1 MKTPY
6 ETKKTL
12 SYRCQRC
19 GEWFTPRNRPR
30 PGKQGCCGKCKS
42 PYWWYPRIPKQ
53 ETPPC

>member
-19 GEWFTPRNRPR
+19 GAWFTPRKRPR

-42 PYWWYPRIPKQ
+42 PYWWYPRATKQ